1 MARQIERVNNLARI
15 LDINATFNRNAQDTQ
30 TWDLVLRLYDDYSHF
45 SNYYEEPAA
54 ESILN
59 YYILDPRNPGS
70 ILSNLGLARENSR
83 ALRPLI
89 STEMWMQINV
99 FNNRIKNT
107 KTHEI
112 KEQEL
117 SNFCRWVKE
126 SCQTHVGITHE
137 TLYRDEA
144 WYVYQ
149 LGESIER
156 ADQVTRLVDV
166 KYQSLLP
173 MPEDVGSEIDVSQWN
188 ILLRSAAGFH
198 AFRRVHNRGMTPET
212 VAGFL
217 LFNPDFPRSLAHS
230 VNHARMVLG
239 ALCDRYN
246 LNERTRSKKL
256 LDDFVE
262 RFSADDINRI
272 MRGGMHQFVDSTQRD
287 LADLTL
293 SLSEEFFGGIDSIID
308 NTLDNDQI
316 IEAGSTQF
324 MTGSGDSRQSQS

>member
-15 LDINATFNRNAQDTQ
+15 LDINATFNRNQQDTQ
-30 TWDLVLRLYDDYSHF
+30 AWDLVLRLYDDNTHF
-45 SNYYEEPAA
+45 ASLYNEPTA

-59 YYILDPRNPGS
+59 YYILDARNSGS
-70 ILSNLGLARENSR
+70 ILSNLSLARENSR

-99 FNNRIKNT
+99 FNNEIKNT
-107 KTHEI
+107 KAREI
-112 KEQEL
+112 QEQRL
-117 SNFCRWVKE
+117 SNFCRSVKE

-149 LGESIER
+149 LGASIER

-173 MPEDVGSEIDVSQWN
+173 VPEDVGSAIDVSQWN
-188 ILLRSAAGFH
+188 MLLRSAAGFH

-230 VNHARMVLG
+230 INHASTVLG

-246 LNERTRSKKL
+246 LKNRTQSRL
-256 LDDFVE
+256 LLASFV
-262 RFSADDINRI
+262 ARI
-272 MRGGMHQFVDSTQRD
+272 SESSIQKIMQDGLHEFVDTTQRE
-287 LADLTL
+287 LAELTL
-293 SLSEEFFGGIDSIID
+293 RLSDEFFGGTDSVIDTD
-308 NTLDNDQI
+308 ETPHG
-316 IEAGSTQF
+316 EALSATPADANIGQTQ
-324 MTGSGDSRQSQS
+324 SRSQ